1 MAPTAAASRILAEP
15 VQYPGDG
22 IPVPGFLARPAS
34 QPEFGAPAV
43 LLLHEWWGLNEQI
56 KGLARRFAEAGFAA
70 LAPELYARQGHKITA
85 DPQEAAAL
93 MSALSSQW
101 VLRDLNQVTR
111 HLRSQAFIDPTR
123 VGAVGFSMGGLLA
136 LALAGHNSDLKAV
149 SAFYAK
155 VPPVE
160 SVSYQLAPAQ
170 IHHAGKDAWVTRKEV
185 DAFRL
190 GLEQHGKSGEIYIY
204 PDADHGFFNETRP
217 EVYRPQDAALAW
229 RRTLKFLGA
238 NLQ

>member
-1 MAPTAAASRILAEP
+1 MAQTAGASRILTES

-22 IPVPGFLARPAS
+22 IPVPGFLARQAS
-34 QPEFGAPAV
+34 QPEFGAPAI

-70 LAPELYARQGHKITA
+70 LAPDLYSRQGRKVTA
-85 DPQEAAAL
+85 DPQEASAL

-101 VLRDLNQVTR
+101 MLRDLNQVTR
-111 HLRSQAFIDPTR
+111 HLRSQAFIDPAR
-123 VGAVGFSMGGLLA
+123 VGVVGFSMGGLLA
-136 LALAGHNSDLKAV
+136 LDLAGHHSDLKAV

-160 SVSYQLAPAQ
+160 SVSYQLAPVQ

-190 GLEQHGKSGEIYIY
+190 GLEQNGKSGEIFIY
-204 PDADHGFFNETRP
+204 PEADHGFFNETRP
-217 EVYRPQDAALAW
+217 EVYRAQDAALAW
-229 RRTLKFLGA
+229 SRTVQFLQTH
-238 NLQ
+238 LQ